1 MRAQMSG
8 QVNVEVDASPQQDLQ
23 KVLDE
28 IREQNEMVTAKNRRD
43 LEKWYQAKV
52 GRDTQD
58 QGSLKAVHVALTLF
72 VPVRW
77 RWSHRRW

>member
-28 IREQNEMVTAKNRRD
+28 IRDHYETVAAKNRRD
-43 LEKWYQAKV
+43 LESWYQTKV
-52 GRDTQD
+52 GRQA
-58 QGSLKAVHVALTLF
+58 QGQRSVQAAF
-72 VPVRW
+72 PP
-77 RWSHRRW
+77 

>member
-28 IREQNEMVTAKNRRD
+28 IREQNEMVAAKNRRD

-52 GRDTQD
+52 GRGS
-58 QGSLKAVHVALTLF
+58 QGQRSVEAVNVALTF
-72 VPVRW
+72 VPVSRRSSHGRW
-77 RWSHRRW
+77 

>member
-28 IREQNEMVTAKNRRD
+28 LREHYETVAAKNCKD
-43 LEKWYQAKV
+43 LENWYQTKV
-52 GRDTQD
+52 RVEAQG
-58 QGSLKAVHVALTLF
+58 QGSAKAAF
-72 VPVRW
+72 PP
-77 RWSHRRW
+77 